1 MEGKMTGTSC
11 PESISTKL
19 NQIAKLAAKMR
30 GVALTTLA
38 HHIDIDWL
46 REAHRRTRKNAAA
59 GVDEQTASEYAV
71 ALEENLQSLLTR
83 AKAGWSY
90 RAPPVRRVHI
100 PKGDG
105 SKTRPIGIP
114 TFEDK
119 ILQRSVLMALEAV
132 YEQEFY
138 DFSYGFR
145 PARSPH
151 QALQATWK
159 ILMDLNGGWVLE
171 ADIEAFFDSVD
182 HGKLQEIVSQRV
194 RDGVLLR
201 LIGKWLN
208 AGVLEDG
215 NLYYPD
221 EGTPQGGVI
230 SPLLANI
237 YLHEVLDKWFAEVV
251 RPRLTA
257 RAHLVRFADDFIIVF
272 EVEEDARRVHAVLE
286 KRFSKYGLRLHPEKT
301 RLFDF
306 RRPPPGGK
314 CRETF
319 DFLGFTHFWGRSQK
333 GNPVVRRKTAT
344 SRFSR
349 ALRSM
354 SLWMRANR
362 HMPLREQQR
371 MLGLKLRGHY
381 GYYGLIGN
389 SHALGSFLHWT
400 RRLWRKWLARRS
412 WHTRLTWPRMTRLLE
427 HFPLPKPVVVYSTHR
442 AANQ

>member
-1 MEGKMTGTSC
+1 MTGTSC

-19 NQIAKLAAKMR
+19 DQIAKLATKMP
-30 GVALTTLA
+30 GVPLTTLA
-38 HHIDIDWL
+38 HHIDVDWL
-46 REAHRRTRKNAAA
+46 CEAHRRTRKDAAT

-83 AKAGWSY
+83 MKAGWSY

-105 SKTRPIGIP
+105 TKTRPIGIP

-119 ILQRSVLMALEAV
+119 LLQRAVLMVMEAV

-171 ADIEAFFDSVD
+171 ADIEAFFDSVN
-182 HGKLQEIVSQRV
+182 HGKLQEIVGQRV

-208 AGVLEDG
+208 AGVLEEG
-215 NLYYPD
+215 SLYYPD

-237 YLHEVLDKWFAEVV
+237 YLHEVLDKWFSEVV

-257 RAHLVRFADDFIIVF
+257 RAYLVRFADDFIIVF
-272 EVEEDARRVHAVLE
+272 EAEADARRVQAVLE
-286 KRFSKYGLRLHPEKT
+286 GRFSKYGLRLHPEKT

-314 CRETF
+314 RRETF

-333 GNPVVRRKTAT
+333 GNSVVRRKTAK

-354 SLWMRANR
+354 SQWMRANR
-362 HMPLREQQR
+362 HTPIREQQR
-371 MLGLKLRGHY
+371 TLGLKLRGHY
-381 GYYGLIGN
+381 GYYGLTGN
-389 SHALGSFLHWT
+389 GRALSSFLHWT
-400 RRLWRKWLARRS
+400 RRLWWKWLGRRS
-412 WHTRLTWPRMTRLLE
+412 WHTRLTWQRMSRLLDL
-427 HFPLPKPVVVYSTHR
+427 FPLPKPVVVHSVHR
-442 AANQ
+442 VANQ